1 MKIELLENK
10 LSKNKTMAE
19 WKNWINYWRLT
30 NRRKLLSTIFL
41 QNVKTFN
48 MERTRKLNKQK

>member
-30 NRRKLLSTIFL
+30 NRRKLLSGK
-41 QNVKTFN
+41 N
-48 MERTRKLNKQK
+48 